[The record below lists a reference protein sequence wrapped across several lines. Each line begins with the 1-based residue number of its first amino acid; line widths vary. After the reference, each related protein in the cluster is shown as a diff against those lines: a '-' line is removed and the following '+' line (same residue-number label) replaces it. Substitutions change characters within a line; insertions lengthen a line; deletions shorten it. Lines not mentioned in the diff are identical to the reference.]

1 MGKQGPPSI
10 VIVAALAVVKAG
22 LAHIRNHLP
31 HGQQQQA
38 QQHNAALV
46 RQLTHVGRAACRGW
60 WQACMKALRPGR
72 PYAQLPA

>member
-46 RQLTHVGRAACRGW
+46 RQLTHVGRAGW
-60 WQACMKALRPGR
+60 SQACMKALRTGR
-72 PYAQLPA
+72 PCAKLPV